1 MKPIIV
7 IEDEEAV
14 LGLIVRM
21 LGDYGYRAI
30 RGAASIDEARLLADL
45 SPAIV
50 ICDHVLAR
58 DAEGRPVRTHEE
70 VLAVWPGV
78 PALVISGYPPDHPAY
93 VEVAPDDFH
102 APPPLV
108 RCWMLKPILRDRIA
122 LAVKSLI
129 GPPEAVT
136 T

>member
-45 SPAIV
+45 SPALV
-50 ICDHVLAR
+50 ICDHVLAK
-58 DAEGRPVRTHEE
+58 DAQGRPLRTHGEI
-70 VLAVWPGV
+70 LAVWPGV

-93 VEVAPDDFH
+93 VEVAPDVFH
-102 APPPLV
+102 ARAPQV
-108 RCWMLKPILRDRIA
+108 RCWMLKPILRDRIV
-122 LAVKSLI
+122 LAVKNLI
-129 GPPEAVT
+129 GPPEPEPT
-136 T
+136 